1 MINKAYFFLFF
12 LVPVFNI
19 SYGQSNLSES
29 KVKELIALGVALEG
43 TYQIQMIDTR
53 VLPAVELSIYSIIQE
68 QRSSKN
74 VVYHYLNSNTRI
86 MILSFETIE
95 NTNFKSLDRIA
106 YISSKNICLLYT
118 SDAADE

>member
-29 KVKELIALGVALEG
+29 KVKELIVLGASLEG

-95 NTNFKSLDRIA
+95 TPNFKSLDRIA
-106 YISSKNICLLYT
+106 YISSKNIEY
-118 SDAADE
+118 E